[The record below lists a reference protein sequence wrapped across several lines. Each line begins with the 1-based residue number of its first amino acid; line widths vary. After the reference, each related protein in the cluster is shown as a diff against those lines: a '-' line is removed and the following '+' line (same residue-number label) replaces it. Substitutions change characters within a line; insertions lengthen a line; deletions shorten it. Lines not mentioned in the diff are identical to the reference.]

1 MNRLNMWMFAASQH
15 IHAAAN
21 RDVTGAQQY
30 TKHCREPLNLFNQD
44 ISTGNTNKG
53 LK

>member
-1 MNRLNMWMFAASQH
+1 MFAALQH

-21 RDVTGAQQY
+21 RDVTDAQQY
-30 TKHCREPLNLFNQD
+30 TKHCRESLKPQNLFNQD